1 MTINM
6 YTLAKKF
13 PLLPRKKNTDKNRYG
28 HSLIVAGSR
37 GMMGA
42 ALLASRAS
50 LEAGCGLVTL
60 ASPEQPASTASR
72 CIPEVMQLKLASS
85 KQGSFR
91 LSAYPAIMAFLT
103 KRKITT
109 LLVGPGL
116 SQNLETARLV
126 RKLITRVRVP
136 TVLDADGINSF
147 KGKAGE
153 LLRHTSPLTLTPH
166 RKEFER
172 LFSERWPESQITRI
186 ALAKKLSK
194 FYDVVLVLKGHR
206 TLVVNGDKCFVNSTG
221 NPGMAKGG
229 SGDVLAGIINAFIC
243 QGLEPFFAACWAVHY
258 HGKAGDL
265 AVKERGELSLLAS
278 DIIRFLP
285 KAFSRKI

>member
-1 MTINM
+1 M
-6 YTLAKKF
+6 YQLPKKF
-13 PLLPRKKNTDKNRYG
+13 PLLPRKKNTDKSRYG

-60 ASPEQPASTASR
+60 ASPEKPAAAASQL
-72 CIPEVMQLKLASS
+72 IPEAMQLSLAQT
-85 KQGSFR
+85 KQGSLRF
-91 LSAYPAIMAFLT
+91 SAYSTITSFIV
-103 KRKITT
+103 KRKITA

-116 SQNLETARLV
+116 SRHQETARLV
-126 RKLITRVRVP
+126 RKLVVTVRVP
-136 TVLDADGINSF
+136 AILDADGINSF
-147 KGKAGE
+147 KGKANE
-153 LLRHTSPLTLTPH
+153 LLLHASPLTLTPH

-172 LFSERWPESQITRI
+172 LFSERWPETQIKRI

-194 FYDVVLVLKGHR
+194 FYDVVLVLKGHQ

-243 QGLEPFFAACWAVHY
+243 QGLQPFSAACWAVHF
-258 HGKAGDL
+258 HGMAGDL
-265 AVKERGELSLLAS
+265 AVKERGELGLVAS

-285 KAFSRKI
+285 KAFSQKI